1 LQEFKTKSG
10 RENMKTAIITGAS
23 KGIGAVIAKRLNELN
38 YNLVLNYRSSTSS
51 MEELIN
57 DLTNKE
63 TKNIIV
69 KCDISNYEDAKK
81 LVDEAYSNFGSVDV
95 LINNA
100 GITKDNILPL
110 MTEEEF
116 DQVIDTNLKGTFNC
130 CKHIARRMI
139 KQKQGR
145 IINISSVVGLAGN
158 AGQVN
163 YSASKAGVIG
173 MTKSMARELGKKNI
187 LVNAVAPGFIK
198 TEMTDKIPEDL
209 KAEMMRNIPLQR
221 LGQPSDIADCVEFLI
236 SDKASYITGQVIS
249 VNGGY
254 YM

>member
-1 LQEFKTKSG
+1 
-10 RENMKTAIITGAS
+10 MKTAIITGAS

-38 YNLVLNYRSSTSS
+38 YNLVLNYRSNTDS

-57 DLTNKE
+57 NFTNKE

-69 KCDISNYEDAKK
+69 QCDISNYKDAKR
-81 LVDEAYSNFGSVDV
+81 LIDEAYSNFGAVDV
-95 LINNA
+95 LVNNA

-110 MTEEEF
+110 MTEVEF
-116 DQVIDTNLKGTFNC
+116 DLVIDTNLKGTFNC
-130 CKHIARRMI
+130 CKHIARKMI
-139 KQKQGR
+139 KQKGGR

-173 MTKSMARELGKKNI
+173 MTKSMARELGKKDI
-187 LVNAVAPGFIK
+187 LVNAVAPGFIE
-198 TEMTDKIPEDL
+198 TEMTDKIPEEL
-209 KAEMMRNIPLQR
+209 RQEMMRNIPLQR
-221 LGQPSDIADCVEFLI
+221 LGQPEDIADCVEFLI
-236 SDKASYITGQVIS
+236 SDKAAYITGQVIS
-249 VNGGY
+249 VNGGF

>member
-1 LQEFKTKSG
+1 
-10 RENMKTAIITGAS
+10 
-23 KGIGAVIAKRLNELN
+23 
-38 YNLVLNYRSSTSS
+38 

-57 DLTNKE
+57 SFTNKG

-69 KCDISNYEDAKK
+69 KCDISNYEEAKK
-81 LVDEAYSNFGSVDV
+81 LIEEAYKNFGTLDV

-100 GITKDNILPL
+100 GITKDNLLPL

-116 DQVIDTNLKGTFNC
+116 DQVIEINLKGTFNC
-130 CKHIARRMI
+130 CKHIAKRMI

-173 MTKSMARELGKKNI
+173 LTKSMARELGRKNI
-187 LVNAVAPGFIK
+187 LINVVAPGFIQ
-198 TEMTDKIPEDL
+198 TEMTEKIPQEL
-209 KAEMMRNIPLQR
+209 KEEMLKNIPLQR

>member
-1 LQEFKTKSG
+1 
-10 RENMKTAIITGAS
+10 MKTAIITGAS

-38 YNLVLNYRSSTSS
+38 YNLVLNYRSNTALI
-51 MEELIN
+51 EELIDN
-57 DLTNKE
+57 FTNKD
-63 TKNIIV
+63 TNNIIV
-69 KCDISNYEDAKK
+69 KCDISLYEDAKK
-81 LVDEAYSNFGSVDV
+81 LIDEAYNNFGTVDV

-116 DQVIDTNLKGTFNC
+116 DEVIDINLKGTFNC

-139 KQKQGR
+139 KQKYGR
-145 IINISSVVGLAGN
+145 IINISSVVGLSGN

-163 YSASKAGVIG
+163 YAASKAGVIG

-198 TEMTDKIPEDL
+198 TEMTDKIPEDI
-209 KAEMMRNIPLQR
+209 KAEMLKNIPLQR
-221 LGQPSDIADCVEFLI
+221 LGQPEDIADCVEFLI

-249 VNGGY
+249 VNGGF

>member
-1 LQEFKTKSG
+1 
-10 RENMKTAIITGAS
+10 MKTAIITGAS

-38 YNLVLNYRSSTSS
+38 YNLVLNYRSSTDA

-57 DLTNKE
+57 NFTNKE

-69 KCDISNYEDAKK
+69 KCDISNYEDAKR
-81 LVDEAYSNFGSVDV
+81 LIDEAYSNFGTVDV

-110 MTEEEF
+110 MTEDEF

-173 MTKSMARELGKKNI
+173 MTKSMARELGKRNI

-209 KAEMMRNIPLQR
+209 KAEMMKNIPLQR
-221 LGQPSDIADCVEFLI
+221 LGEPSDIADCVEFLI
-236 SDKASYITGQVIS
+236 SNKASYITGQVLS

>member
-1 LQEFKTKSG
+1 
-10 RENMKTAIITGAS
+10 MKTAIITGAS
-23 KGIGAVIAKRLNELN
+23 KGIGAVIAKRLNDLG
-38 YNLVLNYRSSTSS
+38 YNLVLNYRTDTSA
-51 MEELIN
+51 ME
-57 DLTNKE
+57 DLVNNFTNKE
-63 TKNIIV
+63 SKNIIV
-69 KCDISNYEDAKK
+69 QCDISNYEDVKK
-81 LVDEAYSNFGSVDV
+81 LIDEAYKNFSTVDA

-116 DQVIDTNLKGTFNC
+116 DQVLDINLKGSFNT

-139 KQKQGR
+139 RQKHGR

-163 YSASKAGVIG
+163 YAASKAGIIG
-173 MTKSMARELGKKNI
+173 MTKSMARELGKRNI
-187 LVNAVAPGFIK
+187 LVNAIAPGFIQ

-209 KAEMMRNIPLQR
+209 RKVMIKNIPLER

-254 YM
+254 YI

>member
-1 LQEFKTKSG
+1 
-10 RENMKTAIITGAS
+10 MKTAIITGAS

-38 YNLVLNYRSSTSS
+38 YNLVLNYRSNTALI
-51 MEELIN
+51 EELIDN
-57 DLTNKE
+57 FTNKD
-63 TKNIIV
+63 TNNIIV
-69 KCDISNYEDAKK
+69 KCDISLYEDAKK
-81 LVDEAYSNFGSVDV
+81 LIDEAYNNFGTVDV

-116 DQVIDTNLKGTFNC
+116 DEVIDINLKGTFNC

-139 KQKQGR
+139 KQKYGR
-145 IINISSVVGLAGN
+145 IINISSVVGLSGN

-163 YSASKAGVIG
+163 YAASKAGVIG

-198 TEMTDKIPEDL
+198 TEMTDKIPEDIKAVML
-209 KAEMMRNIPLQR
+209 KNIPLQR
-221 LGQPSDIADCVEFLI
+221 LGQPEDIADCVEFLI

-249 VNGGY
+249 VNGGF

>member
-1 LQEFKTKSG
+1 
-10 RENMKTAIITGAS
+10 MKTAIITGAS
-23 KGIGAVIAKRLNELN
+23 RGIGAEIAKRLNELN

-57 DLTNKE
+57 SFTNKG

-69 KCDISNYEDAKK
+69 KCDISNYEEAKK
-81 LVDEAYSNFGSVDV
+81 LIEEAYKNFGTVDV
-95 LINNA
+95 IINDA
-100 GITKDNILPL
+100 GITKDNLLPL

-116 DQVIDTNLKGTFNC
+116 DQVIEINLKGTFNC
-130 CKHIARRMI
+130 CKHIAKRMI

-173 MTKSMARELGKKNI
+173 LTKSMARELGRKNI
-187 LVNAVAPGFIK
+187 LINVVAPGFIQ
-198 TEMTDKIPEDL
+198 TEMTEKIPQEL
-209 KAEMMRNIPLQR
+209 KEEMLKNIPLQR

>member
-1 LQEFKTKSG
+1 
-10 RENMKTAIITGAS
+10 MKTAIITGAS

-38 YNLVLNYRSSTSS
+38 YNLVLNYRSSTDA

-57 DLTNKE
+57 NFTNKE

-69 KCDISNYEDAKK
+69 KCDISNYEDAKR
-81 LVDEAYSNFGSVDV
+81 LIDEAYSNFGTVDV

-110 MTEEEF
+110 MTEDEF

-145 IINISSVVGLAGN
+145 VINISSVVGLAGN

-173 MTKSMARELGKKNI
+173 MTKSMARELGKRNI

-209 KAEMMRNIPLQR
+209 KAEMMKNIPLQR
-221 LGQPSDIADCVEFLI
+221 LGEPSDIADCVEFLI
-236 SDKASYITGQVIS
+236 SNKASYITGQVLS

>member
-1 LQEFKTKSG
+1 
-10 RENMKTAIITGAS
+10 MKTAIITGAS
-23 KGIGAVIAKRLNELN
+23 KGIGAVIAQRLNFLN
-38 YNLVLNYRSSTSS
+38 YNLVLNYRSSTHS
-51 MEELIN
+51 MEELIRN
-57 DLTNKE
+57 FTNKE

-69 KCDISNYEDAKK
+69 KCDISNFEDAKK
-81 LVDEAYSNFGSVDV
+81 LVDEAYTAFGTVDV

-116 DQVIDTNLKGTFNC
+116 DLVIGTNLKGTFNC
-130 CKHIARRMI
+130 CKHIAKRMI

-158 AGQVN
+158 GGQVN
-163 YSASKAGVIG
+163 YAASKAGVIG
-173 MTKSMARELGKKNI
+173 MTKSMAKELGKKNI

-198 TEMTDKIPEDL
+198 TEMTDKIPEDI
-209 KAEMMRNIPLQR
+209 KAEMMKNIPLQR
-221 LGQPSDIADCVEFLI
+221 LGDPSDIADCVEFLI

-254 YM
+254 YI

>member
-1 LQEFKTKSG
+1 
-10 RENMKTAIITGAS
+10 MKTAIITGAS

-38 YNLVLNYRSSTSS
+38 YNLVLNYRSSTDA

-57 DLTNKE
+57 NFTNKE

-69 KCDISNYEDAKK
+69 KCDISNYEDAKR
-81 LVDEAYSNFGSVDV
+81 LIDEAYSNFGTVDV

-110 MTEEEF
+110 MTEDEF

-209 KAEMMRNIPLQR
+209 KAEMMKNIPLQR
-221 LGQPSDIADCVEFLI
+221 LGEPSDIADCVEFLI
-236 SDKASYITGQVIS
+236 SNKASYITGQVLS

>member
-1 LQEFKTKSG
+1 
-10 RENMKTAIITGAS
+10 MKTAIITGAS

-38 YNLVLNYRSSTSS
+38 YNLVLNYRSSTDA

-57 DLTNKE
+57 NFTNKE
-63 TKNIIV
+63 TKNVIV
-69 KCDISNYEDAKK
+69 KCDISNYEDAKR
-81 LVDEAYSNFGSVDV
+81 LIDEAYSNFGTVDV

-110 MTEEEF
+110 MTEDEF

-130 CKHIARRMI
+130 CKHIASRMI

-173 MTKSMARELGKKNI
+173 MTKSMARELGKRNI

-209 KAEMMRNIPLQR
+209 KAEMMKNIPLQR
-221 LGQPSDIADCVEFLI
+221 LGEPSDIADCVEFLI
-236 SDKASYITGQVIS
+236 SNKASYISGQVLS

>member
-1 LQEFKTKSG
+1 
-10 RENMKTAIITGAS
+10 
-23 KGIGAVIAKRLNELN
+23 
-38 YNLVLNYRSSTSS
+38 
-51 MEELIN
+51 
-57 DLTNKE
+57 
-63 TKNIIV
+63 
-69 KCDISNYEDAKK
+69 
-81 LVDEAYSNFGSVDV
+81 
-95 LINNA
+95 
-100 GITKDNILPL
+100 

-116 DQVIDTNLKGTFNC
+116 DMVININLKGTFNC
-130 CKHIARRMI
+130 CRHIARRMI

-145 IINISSVVGLAGN
+145 IINISSVSGLAGN

-198 TEMTDKIPEDL
+198 TEMTDKISEDL
-209 KAEMMRNIPLQR
+209 KAEMMENIPLQR
-221 LGQPSDIADCVEFLI
+221 LGQPSDIADCIEFLI

-254 YM
+254 YI

>member
-1 LQEFKTKSG
+1 
-10 RENMKTAIITGAS
+10 MKTAIITGAS

-38 YNLVLNYRSSTSS
+38 YNLVLNYRSSTDA

-57 DLTNKE
+57 NFTNKE
-63 TKNIIV
+63 TKNVIV
-69 KCDISNYEDAKK
+69 KCDISNYEDARR
-81 LVDEAYSNFGSVDV
+81 LIDEAYSNFGTVDV

-110 MTEEEF
+110 MTEDEF

-209 KAEMMRNIPLQR
+209 KAEMMKNIPLQR

-236 SDKASYITGQVIS
+236 SNKASYITGQVLS